1 MIENDLFCL
10 GIAFVD
16 DAFYLA
22 VDLARHFLAVGSRMR
37 QVAAN
42 KDLVV
47 VSIVVDSCPV
57 FLTTV
62 LGYHRA
68 RHRGRLL
75 DILGGAGRDVVKDN
89 LLGDRPP
96 SETMIF

>member
-1 MIENDLFCL
+1 MKDILVIENDLFCL

-22 VDLARHFLAVGSRMR
+22 VDLARHFLALGSRMR

-47 VSIVVDSCPV
+47 VSTVVDHAQ
-57 FLTTV
+57 F
-62 LGYHRA
+62 
-68 RHRGRLL
+68 
-75 DILGGAGRDVVKDN
+75 
-89 LLGDRPP
+89 
-96 SETMIF
+96 F